1 MVGGFIK
8 AGRFSTFGCTP
19 PRCVREMG
27 VNLYFS
33 GAQKKRASRTRTC
46 KENVNGAAEDAFI
59 SSLRVLSRR
68 RDRVV
73 RVRAA

>member
-1 MVGGFIK
+1 MVGGLIK

-33 GAQKKRASRTRTC
+33 GAQKITRFLHAYLQKKTSTERPKTLSSRHS
-46 KENVNGAAEDAFI
+46 A
-59 SSLRVLSRR
+59 SSLVG
-68 RDRVV
+68 
-73 RVRAA
+73 ATGW

>member
-1 MVGGFIK
+1 MVGGLIK

-33 GAQKKRASRTRTC
+33 GAQKITRFLHAYLQKKRQRS
-46 KENVNGAAEDAFI
+46 G
-59 SSLRVLSRR
+59 RR
-68 RDRVV
+68 RFHLVTPRPLPS
-73 RVRAA
+73 A